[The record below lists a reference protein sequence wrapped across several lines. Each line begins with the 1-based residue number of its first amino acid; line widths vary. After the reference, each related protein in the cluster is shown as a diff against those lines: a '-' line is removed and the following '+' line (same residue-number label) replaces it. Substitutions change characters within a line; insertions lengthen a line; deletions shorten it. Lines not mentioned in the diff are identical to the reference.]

1 MVFNNEKINKTDP
14 YLFTSIHSDFIQGQ
28 RANPLSSK
36 LSSSSPSWFSSFT
49 SLSSSRASTLI
60 GGRVTAVAD
69 WAGGVLVNQLLNK
82 RLNIIIVIKIIVAII
97 VVVVLIAVVV
107 LVVVVVIIIV
117 NTINPKLSSPSSSS

>member
-1 MVFNNEKINKTDP
+1 MVFNNVKINKSDP

-28 RANPLSSK
+28 RANPLSIK
-36 LSSSSPSWFSSFT
+36 LSSSSPSWSSSFT

-82 RLNIIIVIKIIVAII
+82 RLNIIIVIKIIVTII
-97 VVVVLIAVVV
+97 VVVVVV
-107 LVVVVVIIIV
+107 VVVVVIIIV